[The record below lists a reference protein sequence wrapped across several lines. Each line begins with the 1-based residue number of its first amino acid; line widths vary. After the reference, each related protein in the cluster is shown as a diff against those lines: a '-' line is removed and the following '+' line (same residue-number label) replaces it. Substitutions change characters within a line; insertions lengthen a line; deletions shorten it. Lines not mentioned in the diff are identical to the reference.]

1 MIRKK
6 PKQDHHENSER
17 WLISYADFITLLFA
31 FFVVMYATSTNNI
44 EKQKEFES
52 SVRDNLHL
60 VHKTGP
66 SESGSVSTISESLH
80 ELNHPIDYFPN
91 NGSPREI
98 KDYLQRKID
107 NSSDKLIK
115 NNLTSLKHEWFG
127 VRMSLASSS
136 FFTPGSYKL
145 KMSSLKLIDEIV
157 KNLEKSKH
165 KIIIEGHT
173 DNVPIVNSMIESNW
187 ELSSLR
193 ATTVVRYLLKYHH
206 MDPAQ
211 LTAAAYADTRPLVP
225 NDSEENRAKNRRID
239 FLVISDEKINKQG
252 F

>member
-1 MIRKK
+1 MIRKN
-6 PKQDHHENSER
+6 PRQDHHENSER

-60 VHKTGP
+60 AQKTNP
-66 SESGSVSTISESLH
+66 SESGSASTISESLH
-80 ELNHPIDYFPN
+80 ELNHPIDNFPN

-115 NNLTSLKHEWFG
+115 NSLTSLKHEWFG

-173 DNVPIVNSMIESNW
+173 DNIPIINSMIESNW

-206 MDPAQ
+206 MDPTQ

-225 NDSEENRAKNRRID
+225 NDSEENRSKNRRID